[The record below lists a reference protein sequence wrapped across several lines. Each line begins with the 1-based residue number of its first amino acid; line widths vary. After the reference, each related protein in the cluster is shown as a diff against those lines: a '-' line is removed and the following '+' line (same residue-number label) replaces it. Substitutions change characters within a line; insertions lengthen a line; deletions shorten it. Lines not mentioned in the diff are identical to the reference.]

1 MHGESSQGELGRGEE
16 VKQGGGGIVGGD
28 GGVVGGGVGRVA
40 NHISRELHPSGKQRK
55 NAYLHTCILAYLNI
69 CAYLHTCILAY

>member
-16 VKQGGGGIVGGD
+16 VKQGGSGVVGGD

-40 NHISRELHPSGKQRK
+40 NCISRELHPSGKQRK
-55 NAYLHTCILAYLNI
+55 K
-69 CAYLHTCILAY
+69 